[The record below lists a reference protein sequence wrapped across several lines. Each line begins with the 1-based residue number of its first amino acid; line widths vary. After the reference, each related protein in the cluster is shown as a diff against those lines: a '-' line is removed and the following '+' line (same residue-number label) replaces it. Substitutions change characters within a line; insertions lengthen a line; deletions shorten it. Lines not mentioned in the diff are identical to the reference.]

1 MTDEPSKSEPNVEP
15 TGSLANKGWTRRH
28 VVFLA
33 ISGVVAFA
41 IIVIV
46 HEILLP
52 FILAL
57 IIAYVLTPAVAACE
71 RLRIPRSA
79 SILLVYAIVL
89 GSLYQGIAAA
99 APRLYRET
107 SGLFR
112 DGPAMFKSASNSIG
126 PKLDAWADSMFPSN
140 RPQAGTAAKPN
151 APALEIHPQPDGS
164 YAVDIGAG
172 LDIVHVD
179 NQRMRIEPHR
189 IAAPGRV
196 RVATLLADANDHFFN
211 YLKSNGT
218 QLLKVGQ
225 LIVARTIR
233 SIFLLFMTLMV
244 AGYLMHTREKVLGF
258 FRSLVPEK
266 SRLSFDWLLHRI
278 DRGLSGV
285 VRGQL
290 IICCINGVFAA
301 IGFAMLHLKYW
312 PVMALVAAIGSLIP
326 IFGSIL
332 SAVPAVLI
340 GLTQDFWT
348 GLWTLLWILGIHQL
362 EANFLNPKIIGTAAR
377 IHPCLVVL
385 VLISGEHLFGI
396 WGALLAV
403 PAWSLLQSLFQ
414 HFRYLSIPGATDSL
428 LPIHKAPPA
437 VSSGPSPGP

>member
-1 MTDEPSKSEPNVEP
+1 MTDDQKETERKA
-15 TGSLANKGWTRRH
+15 GSGTALPLRGWTRRH

-33 ISGVVAFA
+33 VSAAVFLA

-71 RLRIPRSA
+71 RLRVPRSA
-79 SILLVYAIVL
+79 SILIVYAIVL

-107 SGLFR
+107 AGLLR
-112 DGPAMFKSASNSIG
+112 EAPAMLRSASNSIG
-126 PKLDAWADSMFPSN
+126 PKFDAWADNIFPSSASPIG
-140 RPQAGTAAKPN
+140 PQTKAKT
-151 APALEIHPQPDGS
+151 PALEIRPQPDGS
-164 YAVDIGAG
+164 YAVEIGTG
-172 LDIVHVD
+172 LDIVQVD
-179 NQRMRIEPHR
+179 NQRMRVEPHR
-189 IAAPGRV
+189 VTAPGRA
-196 RVATLLADANDHFFN
+196 RVVKLLADANDHFFN
-211 YLKSNGT
+211 YLKANGG

-244 AGYLMHTREKVLGF
+244 AGYLMHTRERVLGF
-258 FRSLVPEK
+258 FRSLIPEN
-266 SRLSFDWLLHRI
+266 SRSSFDWLLHRI

-290 IICCINGVFAA
+290 IICCVNGVLAA
-301 IGFAMLHLKYW
+301 VGFGLLHLKYW

-326 IFGSIL
+326 IFGSII

-362 EANFLNPKIIGTAAR
+362 EANFLIR
-377 IHPCLVVL
+377 R
-385 VLISGEHLFGI
+385 S
-396 WGALLAV
+396 
-403 PAWSLLQSLFQ
+403 
-414 HFRYLSIPGATDSL
+414 
-428 LPIHKAPPA
+428 
-437 VSSGPSPGP
+437 

>member
-1 MTDEPSKSEPNVEP
+1 MTELPTDPKPSSESSAPPQRN
-15 TGSLANKGWTRRH
+15 GWTRRH
-28 VVFLA
+28 IVFLA
-33 ISGVVAFA
+33 VWGLIFFA

-71 RLRIPRSA
+71 RLRMPRSV
-79 SILLVYAIVL
+79 SILLVYAVVL

-107 SGLFR
+107 VGLFR
-112 DGPAMFKSASNSIG
+112 EAPAMLKNASDSLG
-126 PKLDAWADSMFPSN
+126 PKLDAWADNLFPSSSAPN
-140 RPQAGTAAKPN
+140 RLQTKPN
-151 APALEIHPQPDGS
+151 APALEIRPQPDGS
-164 YAVDIGAG
+164 YAVEIGTG
-172 LDIVHVD
+172 LDIVQVD
-179 NQRMRIEPHR
+179 AQRMRVEPHR
-189 IAAPGRV
+189 GVLAGRV
-196 RVATLLADANDHFFN
+196 RVAKLLADSNDHFFN
-211 YLKSNGT
+211 YVKANGG

-244 AGYLMHTREKVLGF
+244 AGYLMHTREKVLAF
-258 FRSLVPEK
+258 FRSLVPDNAK
-266 SRLSFDWLLHRI
+266 SSFDWLMFRI

-290 IICCINGVFAA
+290 VICCVNGVLAA
-301 IGFAMLHLKYW
+301 IGFGMLHLKYW

-340 GLTQDFWT
+340 GLTQSFWI

-385 VLISGEHLFGI
+385 VLISGEHLFGM

-403 PAWSLLQSLFQ
+403 PAWSLLQSFFQ
-414 HFRYLSIPGATDSL
+414 HFRTLSIAGSTDSL
-428 LPIHKAPPA
+428 VPSDRPPA
-437 VSSGPSPGP
+437 ASRSSTESGP

>member
-1 MTDEPSKSEPNVEP
+1 MTDEQSLPERKSEPAP
-15 TGSLANKGWTRRH
+15 SLPNKGWTRRH
-28 VVFLA
+28 IVFLA
-33 ISGVVAFA
+33 ISGVAAFA
-41 IIVIV
+41 LIVII
-46 HEILLP
+46 HEVLLP
-52 FILAL
+52 FILAV

-71 RLRIPRSA
+71 RLRVPRSA

-107 SGLFR
+107 AGLFR
-112 DGPAMFKSASNSIG
+112 EGPALFKSASNSIG
-126 PKLDAWADSMFPSN
+126 PKLDAWADTLFPSN
-140 RPQAGTAAKPN
+140 AAPAGPPAKAN

-179 NQRMRIEPHR
+179 SQRLRIEPHR
-189 IAAPGRV
+189 TTAEGRV
-196 RVATLLADANDHFFN
+196 RVAKLLADANDHFFN
-211 YLKSNGT
+211 YLKANGG
-218 QLLKVGQ
+218 QLLRVGR

-244 AGYLMHTREKVLGF
+244 AGYLMHTREKVIGF
-258 FRSLVPEK
+258 FRSLAPEK
-266 SRLSFDWLLHRI
+266 SRNSFDWLLFRI

-290 IICCINGVFAA
+290 IICCVNGVLAA
-301 IGFAMLHLKYW
+301 IGFGLLHLKYW
-312 PVMALVAAIGSLIP
+312 PVMALIAAIGSLIP

-332 SAVPAVLI
+332 TAVPAVAI
-340 GLTQDFWT
+340 GLTQDVWT
-348 GLWTLLWILGIHQL
+348 GLWTLLWILGVHQL

-377 IHPCLVVL
+377 IHPCLVVM
-385 VLISGEHLFGI
+385 VLISGEHLYGI

-403 PAWSLLQSLFQ
+403 PTWSFVQSLFQ

-428 LPIHKAPPA
+428 LPINKPRTAAPGGSA
-437 VSSGPSPGP
+437 PGP

>member
-1 MTDEPSKSEPNVEP
+1 MTDDQKETERKA
-15 TGSLANKGWTRRH
+15 GSGTALPLRGWTRRH

-33 ISGVVAFA
+33 VSAAVFLA

-71 RLRIPRSA
+71 RLRVPRSA
-79 SILLVYAIVL
+79 SILIVYAIVL

-107 SGLFR
+107 AGLLR
-112 DGPAMFKSASNSIG
+112 EAPAMLRSASNSIG
-126 PKLDAWADSMFPSN
+126 PKFDAWADNIFPSSASPIG
-140 RPQAGTAAKPN
+140 PQTKAKT
-151 APALEIHPQPDGS
+151 PALEIRPQPDGS
-164 YAVDIGAG
+164 YAVEIGTG
-172 LDIVHVD
+172 LDIVQVD
-179 NQRMRIEPHR
+179 NQRMRVEPHR
-189 IAAPGRV
+189 VTAPGRA
-196 RVATLLADANDHFFN
+196 RVVKLLADANDHFFN
-211 YLKSNGT
+211 YLKANGG

-244 AGYLMHTREKVLGF
+244 AGYLMHTRERVLGF
-258 FRSLVPEK
+258 FRSLIPEN
-266 SRLSFDWLLHRI
+266 SRSSFDWLLHRI

-290 IICCINGVFAA
+290 IICCVNGVLAA
-301 IGFAMLHLKYW
+301 VGFGLLHLKYW

-326 IFGSIL
+326 IFGSII

-385 VLISGEHLFGI
+385 VLISGEHLYGI

-414 HFRYLSIPGATDSL
+414 HFRYLSVPDATDTL
-428 LPIHKAPPA
+428 LPVDRPHSATPSGTPA
-437 VSSGPSPGP
+437 GP